1 MCVHHWGLQ
10 GFRFLCGPVFID
22 TGLKMTTQEA
32 ITKVREILLARYA
45 NYWQLEGKERV
56 VLAASVLADDI
67 KVRETSNN
75 HGEWVEAILG
85 AVNLPGGYPW
95 CAALIEFCCDVAK
108 YEAGPS
114 DRASAAVDSWYQW
127 AKANGRI
134 TDKPERG
141 YLCLWRR
148 AGGNHIGIINQAGRA
163 ILDSIEGNTTPGVV
177 GNQRDGGGCYRRT
190 RSKTSWTH
198 FIAL

>member
-1 MCVHHWGLQ
+1 LP
-10 GFRFLCGPVFID
+10 CGPFLIFKGV
-22 TGLKMTTQEA
+22 KMTTQEG
-32 ITKVREILLARYA
+32 ILKVRAILEERYA
-45 NYWQLEGKERV
+45 NYWQLPGKERV
-56 VLAASVLADDI
+56 LLAAAVLADDI

-85 AVNLPGGYPW
+85 AVNLPEGYPW
-95 CAALIEFCCDVAK
+95 CAAMIEFCCDVAK

-127 AKANGRI
+127 AKANGKI
-134 TDKPERG
+134 TANPSRG
-141 YLCLWRR
+141 DLCLWKR

-198 FIAL
+198 FIVL